1 MSPTPSRRAPS
12 RRIRSW
18 HRAFGWALAAFG
30 LIALGARASHA
41 QSTGYEPTYGQ
52 GGSPYSQNS
61 SSYGQGAGG
70 NGSNGMPG
78 QSGAGGQSSANAII
92 PGNYGGGYSPTII
105 SSGDPG
111 ANSGTQASGTTGAS
125 QPRSPSTEDAN
136 ALVTQPTSPG
146 LIGHP
151 LYARPTPDGLGQFQ
165 LFTRAPPQPSEFE
178 KFVEKTVGKP
188 LPRFGESLILKGNQG
203 FSAPSTTIV
212 PPDYRLN
219 PGDQLVIGVTGSVEA
234 DLRVTINSEGKI
246 FIPKIGAI
254 ELAGVRY
261 GDLEGAL
268 ARGFGDQYKQAHI
281 SVVIGHLH
289 GITVYVTGFAVT
301 PGAYT
306 VSSLSTLVDAVLAAG
321 GPSSGGSYRFI
332 ELRRNGRLVT
342 SLDLYELL
350 LKGDKSR
357 DVLLQN
363 QDVINIEPVGPE
375 VAVTGSVNQQA
386 IFEVKAGET
395 VSQVL
400 SFAGGYN
407 SLADD
412 TRVVVDRLSD
422 LDNTG
427 STELSVSQTKTSLA
441 EQGEIIRV
449 LSLGDISRPRERH
462 AVLVAIDGEVN
473 HPGRYYLP
481 AGSTLAELVA
491 KAGGVTSG
499 AFIYGAKFYRESV
512 KQQELVEL
520 KSVYDQLELN
530 LAVAPLTAIN
540 SGLSVDSS
548 GATNTA
554 EITSRQQSTL
564 QILNVLR
571 QREPDG
577 RLVLNLNYNAPALP
591 SGLAL
596 EDNDR
601 ITIPPRPTTVGVFGA
616 VFQPGSFLFGTARS
630 ISDYL
635 NLAGGPQR
643 YADRGE
649 IFVVHADG
657 ALVSTRQKH
666 NLSKTAALPGDLIF
680 VPIRSS
686 PSPFVQFRQIVS
698 VIYQLGLGVATIGI
712 LAAAL

>member
-1 MSPTPSRRAPS
+1 MT
-12 RRIRSW
+12 
-18 HRAFGWALAAFG
+18 
-30 LIALGARASHA
+30 
-41 QSTGYEPTYGQ
+41 
-52 GGSPYSQNS
+52 
-61 SSYGQGAGG
+61 
-70 NGSNGMPG
+70 G
-78 QSGAGGQSSANAII
+78 QSGPSGQSSFNASSFVN
-92 PGNYGGGYSPTII
+92 PGAGYSPITISGGEA
-105 SSGDPG
+105 SSGPQVQGASGAYQPPQLSNTDG
-111 ANSGTQASGTTGAS
+111 ANT
-125 QPRSPSTEDAN
+125 
-136 ALVTQPTSPG
+136 LVTQPTSSG

-203 FSAPSTTIV
+203 FSVPSTTTA

-219 PGDQLVIGVTGSVEA
+219 PGDQLMIGVTGSVEG
-234 DLRVTINSEGKI
+234 DLQVTINSEGKI

-254 ELAGVRY
+254 DVAGVRY
-261 GDLEGAL
+261 GDLQAAL

-281 SVVIGHLH
+281 SVVIGQLH
-289 GITVYVTGFAVT
+289 GITVYVTGYAVT

-321 GPSSGGSYRFI
+321 GPSSGGSFRYI
-332 ELRRNGRLVT
+332 ELRRNGQLVT
-342 SLDLYELL
+342 SLDLYQLL
-350 LKGDKSR
+350 LKGDKSH
-357 DVLLQN
+357 DTLLQN

-375 VAVTGSVNQQA
+375 LAVTGSVNDQA
-386 IFEVKAGET
+386 IFEAKAGET

-400 SFAGGYN
+400 SYAGGFN

-422 LDNTG
+422 LDNAG
-427 STELSVSQTKTSLA
+427 SVELSPAQTKTSLA

-481 AGSTLAELVA
+481 AGATLSELVA
-491 KAGGVTSG
+491 KAGGFSSG

-512 KQQELVEL
+512 KQQEVVEL

-540 SGLSVDSS
+540 SGLSVDST

-554 EITSRQQSTL
+554 EISSRQRSTL

-577 RLVLNLNYNAPALP
+577 RLVLNLNYSAPSLP
-591 SGLAL
+591 GGLAL

-630 ISDYL
+630 VSDYL

-666 NLSKTAALPGDLIF
+666 HLSRTAALPGDLIF